1 MLPTLNTPLNE
12 PLKEMEHTTTTT
24 TNSCLPYYQKSPSI
38 VVILQLY
45 PRKS

>member
-1 MLPTLNTPLNE
+1 MLSTINTPLNE
-12 PLKEMEHTTTTT
+12 PLKEMEHTTTT